1 MNDDSRELLDFIAVD
16 VEGNG
21 QVQQEIIELAIV
33 SSHQNTTLDILSWL
47 IRPINP
53 VTEQAMRFHGITN
66 EDLESSS
73 TTEEIRSE
81 VLEALGKGIVVGHN
95 VSVDTR
101 LIRKQFGE
109 WGPLAIID
117 TIKLAKY
124 VCPNLRSYSLDEM
137 IKEFNLDIPASERH
151 RAAGDAR
158 ATAQLFNILLSK
170 LKRSQRD
177 VLTLSQIAGS
187 ADNPFLEDQQ
197 GDLF

>member
-1 MNDDSRELLDFIAVD
+1 MNNDSREVLDFIAVD

-33 SSHQNTTLDILSWL
+33 SSHKNTTLDTLSWL
-47 IRPINP
+47 IRPITP

-66 EDLESSS
+66 EDLASSS
-73 TTEEIRSE
+73 TAEEIRSE

-124 VCPNLRSYSLDEM
+124 VCPNLRSYALDEM
-137 IKEFNLDIPASERH
+137 IKEFALDIPASERH

-187 ADNPFLEDQQ
+187 ADNPFLENQQ

>member
-1 MNDDSRELLDFIAVD
+1 MNDDSREVLDFIAVD

>member
-1 MNDDSRELLDFIAVD
+1 LSNHSGEVLDFIAVD

-21 QVQQEIIELAIV
+21 QAQQEIIELAVV

-47 IRPINP
+47 IRPITP

-66 EDLESSS
+66 EDLESSC

-95 VSVDTR
+95 VNVDTR

-137 IKEFNLDIPASERH
+137 IKEFALDIPASERH

-170 LKRSQRD
+170 LKSEQRD

-197 GDLF
+197 WDLF

>member
-1 MNDDSRELLDFIAVD
+1 MNNDSREVLDFIAVD

-66 EDLESSS
+66 EDLASSS

-137 IKEFNLDIPASERH
+137 IKAFALDIPASERH

>member
-1 MNDDSRELLDFIAVD
+1 MDFITID

-21 QVQQEIIELAIV
+21 QAQQEIIELAVV
-33 SSHQNTTLDILSWL
+33 SSHQNTILDMSSWL
-47 IRPINP
+47 IRPVAP
-53 VTEQAMRFHGITN
+53 VTEQATQLHGITN
-66 EDLESSS
+66 QDLESSS
-73 TTEEIRSE
+73 TTEEVRGE

-137 IKEFNLDIPASERH
+137 IKEFSLDNSASERH
-151 RAAGDAR
+151 RAVGDAR
-158 ATAQLFNILLSK
+158 VTAQLFNILMSK
-170 LKRSQRD
+170 LKSAQRD

-187 ADNPFLEDQQ
+187 TDNPFLNDQQ

>member
-1 MNDDSRELLDFIAVD
+1 MNDDSREVLDFIAVD

-33 SSHQNTTLDILSWL
+33 SSHQNTTLDILTWL

>member
-1 MNDDSRELLDFIAVD
+1 MSNHSGEVLDFIAVD

-21 QVQQEIIELAIV
+21 QSQQEIIELAVV
-33 SSHQNTTLDILSWL
+33 SSHQNTVLEISSWL
-47 IRPINP
+47 IRPVVP

-109 WGPLAIID
+109 WDPLAIID

-137 IKEFNLDIPASERH
+137 IKEFSLDIAASERH

-170 LKRSQRD
+170 LKSTQRN

-187 ADNPFLEDQQ
+187 VDNPFLEDQQ
-197 GDLF
+197 GNLF

>member
-1 MNDDSRELLDFIAVD
+1 MNNDSREVLDFIAVD

-33 SSHQNTTLDILSWL
+33 SSHQNTTLDTLSWL
-47 IRPINP
+47 IRPITP

-66 EDLESSS
+66 EDLASSS
-73 TTEEIRSE
+73 TAEEIRSE

-137 IKEFNLDIPASERH
+137 IKEFALDIPASERH

-177 VLTLSQIAGS
+177 VLTLSQISGS

>member
-1 MNDDSRELLDFIAVD
+1 MSNHSGEVLDFIAVD

-21 QVQQEIIELAIV
+21 QAQQEIIELAVV
-33 SSHQNTTLDILSWL
+33 SSHQNTALDISSWL
-47 IRPINP
+47 IRPVAP

-137 IKEFNLDIPASERH
+137 IKEFALDISASERH

-170 LKRSQRD
+170 LKSAQRD